1 MIGAELGLAD
11 GEGVLVG
18 VAGCVQ
24 LAEPAQRQSQIV
36 QAAGLWVPESR
47 S

>member
-1 MIGAELGLAD
+1 MGVIGAELGLAD

-18 VAGCVQ
+18 VAGCV
-24 LAEPAQRQSQIV
+24 
-36 QAAGLWVPESR
+36 WVPESR